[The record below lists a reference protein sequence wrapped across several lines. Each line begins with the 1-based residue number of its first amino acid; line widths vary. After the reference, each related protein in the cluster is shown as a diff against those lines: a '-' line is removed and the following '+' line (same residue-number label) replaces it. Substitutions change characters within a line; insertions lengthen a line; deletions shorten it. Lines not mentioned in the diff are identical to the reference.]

1 MNEEL
6 QVFANPDFGEIRT
19 VTIDSESWFVGKDI
33 AQALG
38 YSDTKSALRDH
49 VDDEDK
55 RIFQRGQNAT
65 LDIPNRGLTI
75 INESGLY
82 SLILSSKLPTAKKFK
97 RWVTAEVL
105 PTLRKTGRYNI
116 VTAPVAA
123 EQRVLTTDDYL
134 KAAQIVA
141 SCRNERLPYV
151 MHYLAQ
157 GGFETPRFA
166 DAESHVGDSA
176 RAIRLIMDAKSIYGM
191 NNAQIGRI
199 VGLDRVQISRY
210 ANGQCGMSAPRAA
223 KVIHQLTD
231 ALSQM
236 QEAQ

>member
-1 MNEEL
+1 MNEDL
-6 QVFANPDFGEIRT
+6 QVFTNPDFGDVRT
-19 VTIDSESWFVGKDI
+19 LNINDQLWFVGRDV
-33 AQALG
+33 AAALG
-38 YSDTKSALRDH
+38 YRNPQDAIRTH
-49 VDDEDK
+49 VDDEDRTVSDSLTVNGTK
-55 RIFQRGQNAT
+55 
-65 LDIPNRGLTI
+65 PTI

-82 SLILSSKLPTAKKFK
+82 SLILSSKLPAAKRFK

-105 PTLRKTGRYNI
+105 PALRKNGCYNI
-116 VTAPVAA
+116 VTAPAA
-123 EQRVLTTDDYL
+123 TEQRALTTDDYL

-151 MHYLAQ
+151 MHYLTQ

-166 DAESHVGDSA
+166 DTESGVGDSA
-176 RAIRLIMDAKSIYGM
+176 RAIQLIMDAKSGYGM

-210 ANGQCGMSAPRAA
+210 ANGQCEMSAHRAA
-223 KVIHQLTD
+223 RVIQQLTD

-236 QEAQ
+236 EESEQET

>member
-1 MNEEL
+1 MNEDL
-6 QVFANPDFGEIRT
+6 QVFTNPDFGDVRT
-19 VTIDSESWFVGKDI
+19 LNVNDQPWFVGKDV
-33 AQALG
+33 AAALG
-38 YSDTKSALRDH
+38 YVEPTKTVREK
-49 VDDEDK
+49 VDAEDK
-55 RIFQRGQNAT
+55 GVSKIDTPSGTQEM
-65 LDIPNRGLTI
+65 LI

-82 SLILSSKLPTAKKFK
+82 SLILSSKLPAAKKFK

-105 PTLRKTGRYNI
+105 PALRKNGCYNI
-116 VTAPVAA
+116 VTAPAA
-123 EQRVLTTDDYL
+123 TEQRALTTDDYL

-151 MHYLAQ
+151 MHYLTQ

-166 DAESHVGDSA
+166 DMESGVGDSA
-176 RAIRLIMDAKSIYGM
+176 RAVQLIMDAKSGYGM

-210 ANGQCGMSAPRAA
+210 ANGQCEMSAHRAA
-223 KVIHQLTD
+223 RVIQQLTD

-236 QEAQ
+236 EESEQET